1 MKKKKK
7 SMKCNDDADNAG
19 DAYEKEKIMIN
30 YSEQKKKYEVD
41 KRLQASSWA
50 KMRLPKKKKLIFM
63 EHSLWYNK
71 KS

>member
-1 MKKKKK
+1 MNRTRHNEGDQTKIKRKINKIKIRKMKKKKK

-41 KRLQASSWA
+41 KRLQASS
-50 KMRLPKKKKLIFM
+50 
-63 EHSLWYNK
+63 
-71 KS
+71 